1 MAVER
6 KKSWFSDDDEST
18 DDENTLTDETLSPSQ
33 GKMSSI
39 AGHGK
44 DRAFIKS
51 GDQNA
56 KLVEY
61 IDKVEPLVM
70 SINTL
75 YNQFAAGVEQRPPL
89 EKLAQLEYV
98 MKILNNLPK
107 TSPTYLFRYKNVQGL
122 YSSYKARWNKLMQD
136 LESGKIKR
144 FADPKNRS
152 RG

>member
-1 MAVER
+1 MAIER
-6 KKSWFSDDDEST
+6 KKSWFSDDEST
-18 DDENTLTDETLSPSQ
+18 DDENTSTDEIIPPSL

-44 DRAFIKS
+44 ERAFVKS

-61 IDKVEPLVM
+61 IDKVELLVM

-89 EKLAQLEYV
+89 EKIAQLEYV

-107 TSPTYLFRYKNVQGL
+107 TSPTYLFRFKNAQGL
-122 YSSYKARWNKLMQD
+122 YTSYKARWNKLMQD
-136 LESGKIKR
+136 IESGKIKR

-152 RG
+152 RS